1 MYTYIIVNVTTT
13 DGIPC
18 ESMMS
23 FVKVMEFCLSDP
35 KARQTAINMDM
46 IPVTEKMA
54 AIVKERILGRITCH
68 GRLVVELIEEDRLW
82 RLSLESSTLGAIDI
96 ALIVG
101 GSLLVF
107 GLVAGSFMRYK

>member
-23 FVKVMEFCLSDP
+23 FVKVMEFCLSNP
-35 KARQTAINMDM
+35 KARQTAINLDM
-46 IPVTEKMA
+46 MPVTEKMA
-54 AIVKERILGRITCH
+54 AVVKERVLDRITCR
-68 GRLVVELIEEDRLW
+68 GRLVVDLIEEDRLW
-82 RLSLESSTLGAIDI
+82 RISLESSNFGAVDI
-96 ALIVG
+96 ALIVC

-107 GLVAGSFMRYK
+107 GLVAGSFMRYR